1 MLSVL
6 LSIAGCTKFVA
17 VDTPRTQIVTA
28 SVYSNDGTAKA
39 ALNGIY
45 SQMVSN
51 FGFAS
56 GGTVSV
62 SFLAGL
68 SADEFT
74 NYSATFDQTVFFTNS
89 LDPNNSIL
97 SSSLWQ
103 TPYQYI
109 YYANAALEGLASSQS
124 ISDSMKK
131 ELQGEAKFIRAFCH
145 FYLTNLFGDIPLVL
159 STDYRVN
166 GNISR
171 ISQAQVYPQIIADLQ
186 DAQNLLAADFSF
198 SNGERTRP
206 NKWAATALLAR
217 VYLYSNDWTKAEEQS
232 SAVINN
238 TSFGLV
244 TDLNNVFKKNSTE
257 AIWQLMPVVPGNN
270 TNEGSAF
277 ILTATPN
284 NVAISTQLLAAFD
297 SNDNRKKSWINSIT
311 VGPKTFYYPFKYK
324 VQATGLPVTEYSMV
338 LRLAEQYLIRAE
350 ARAQQNN
357 ITGAQ
362 SDLNTIR
369 NRAGLPNTPAST
381 KLAIQDAILRERQ
394 LELFSEWGHR
404 WLDLKRTNNADAVL
418 GPVKTPYWQPADILY
433 PIPQTEINNNP
444 KLTQNTGY

>member
-1 MLSVL
+1 
-6 LSIAGCTKFVA
+6 
-17 VDTPRTQIVTA
+17 
-28 SVYSNDGTAKA
+28 
-39 ALNGIY
+39 
-45 SQMVSN
+45 MVSN

-62 SFLAGL
+62 SLLAGL

-217 VYLYSNDWTKAEEQS
+217 VYIYSNDWTKAEEQS